1 MLREDGIFSSPEGSK
16 TRRTTKTTR
25 SSSRSERIRKPFSDQ
40 IRLDCQTVPNVELN
54 LNCRDELIPV
64 LRALQHIYSQPQLR
78 DKILDLVAQDVNED
92 TQSNCGREGLDYWHI
107 TVLAGVRLGC
117 NLDYD
122 KLQDLA
128 EQHRAMRQIM
138 GIGDWQ
144 ECIDFNWRRIQ
155 DNISLLKATTI
166 ESISHCIVGEVYQLE
181 PNAQKKQRG
190 DSFVVET
197 NIHYPTENARRL
209 PRGRPDL
216 HLCVKLYE
224 AYDIVGWR
232 QHDHLLKKV
241 KQAARQ
247 IARISA
253 RKGAHYKQRLES
265 QYRKLLGRAEVIL
278 RRASQSCETLQ
289 EQYELDFATMD
300 KIAEIKVFM
309 QYTRQVCSTA
319 LRRVLEGE
327 TDVPNKDKLFSIFE
341 PHTQLYRR
349 GKAGQP
355 NQYGRLVFI
364 YEDAAGFISQH
375 YVMPRDVQ
383 DQDVAV
389 EQTRVLQDR
398 LQGGVEEISLDRG
411 FHSPDNQTELAK
423 IVSNVCLPKPGSKQS
438 VEQAEAASVKFH
450 QAKQRHSGVESAI
463 GALQSGNGLVRC
475 RDVGEV
481 GFERYVALAV
491 LGRNLHALGKLL
503 IARANEQ
510 AVAAT
515 SYRAVA

>member
-1 MLREDGIFSSPEGSK
+1 M
-16 TRRTTKTTR
+16 RR
-25 SSSRSERIRKPFSDQ
+25 PFSDQ
-40 IRLDCQTVPNVELN
+40 TRLDCQAVPHVELN
-54 LNCRDELIPV
+54 LNCRDEIVPV
-64 LRALQHIYSQPQLR
+64 LAGLQHVYSRPELR

-92 TQSNCGREGLDYWHI
+92 TQRDCGREGLDYWHI

-144 ECIDFNWRRIQ
+144 GCIDFNWRRIR
-155 DNISLLKATTI
+155 DNISLLKAKTI
-166 ESISHCIVGEVYQLE
+166 ESISHCIVDEAYQLE
-181 PNAQKKQRG
+181 PNAMKKQRA

-197 NIHYPTENARRL
+197 NIHYPTESSLIVDGTRKVIE
-209 PRGRPDL
+209 
-216 HLCVKLYE
+216 LCVTLCE

-232 QHDHLLKKV
+232 QHEHLLKKV
-241 KQAARQ
+241 KQTARQ

-253 RKGAHYKQRLES
+253 RKGANYKQRLKA

-289 EQYELDFATMD
+289 EQYELDFATVD

-309 QYTRQVCSTA
+309 QRTRQVCSTA
-319 LRRVLEGE
+319 RRRVLEGE
-327 TDVPNKDKLFSIFE
+327 KVPNEDKLFSVFE

-349 GKAGQP
+349 GKASQP
-355 NQYGRLVFI
+355 NQYGRLVLI

-389 EQTRVLQDR
+389 EQTRTLQDR

-411 FHSPDNQTELAK
+411 FHSPENQTELAK

-450 QAKQRHSGVESAI
+450 QAKQRHPGVESAI

-510 AVAAT
+510 AAAAT
-515 SYRAVA
+515 SYRAAA